1 VTPVETDVVDEAA
14 QVLATE
20 AGRPAQGTSRK
31 PGTLRASAKPGERTS
46 LTRKGLLH
54 LILTIVGI
62 AMVFP
67 FIWMLLTSFKTL
79 PQLLQDPL
87 SFWPDPWT
95 FSNYSDAWNA
105 APFAQAYMNSI
116 YITVLAV
123 VGTLLTASM
132 AGYAF
137 ARIKFRGS
145 KIIFIIFLATQMI
158 PKQVTLI
165 PFYLIM
171 SNFGWVDS
179 HLSLIIPAM
188 MVNPFAVF
196 LMRQFVMSLP
206 RELEEAALMD
216 GAGRWR
222 TFWSVV
228 LPNLG
233 PGIGALSIIVA
244 LDVFNAFLFPLVLLN
259 SPDLFTVPLLLSS
272 FSGQYGAVNYGL
284 IMAASA
290 VATIPML
297 VAFVIGQRKIIA
309 SMAASGLGGR

>member
-1 VTPVETDVVDEAA
+1 MTNVDIE
-14 QVLATE
+14 LAIP
-20 AGRPAQGTSRK
+20 ALASRPLSGGARI
-31 PGTLRASAKPGERTS
+31 RTS
-46 LTRKGLLH
+46 PIHVAL
-54 LILTIVGI
+54 VVAGI

-67 FIWMLLTSFKTL
+67 FLWMLITSFKTL

-87 SFWPDPWT
+87 SFWPTPWT
-95 FSNYSDAWNA
+95 FDNYVNAWNA

-145 KIIFIIFLATQMI
+145 RVLFIVFLATQMI

-165 PFYLIM
+165 PFYLLM
-171 SNFGWVDS
+171 SNLGWVDS
-179 HLSLIIPAM
+179 HLSLIVPAM

-196 LMRQFVMSLP
+196 LMRQFVLSLP
-206 RELEEAALMD
+206 RELEEAAIVD
-216 GAGRWR
+216 GAGRLR
-222 TFWSVV
+222 IFWSVI
-228 LPNLG
+228 LPNLR
-233 PGIGALSIIVA
+233 PGLGALSIIVA
-244 LDVFNAFLFPLVLLN
+244 LDIWNSFLFPLVLLN

-272 FSGQYGAVNYGL
+272 FRGQFGSINYGL
-284 IMAASA
+284 VMAASA

-297 VAFVIGQRKIIA
+297 IAFVIGQRKIIS

>member
-1 VTPVETDVVDEAA
+1 MTATQSPIGADAAIGARFTGDGTGSGPRLEAPR
-14 QVLATE
+14 
-20 AGRPAQGTSRK
+20 GRTGVAA
-31 PGTLRASAKPGERTS
+31 LRARVT
-46 LTRKGLLH
+46 LIH
-54 LILTIVGI
+54 LALIIVGI

-67 FIWMLLTSFKTL
+67 FVWMLLTSLKTL

-87 SFWPDPWT
+87 SFWPKPWT
-95 FSNYSDAWNA
+95 FDNYIDAWNA
-105 APFAQAYMNSI
+105 APFARAYSNSI

-123 VGTLLTASM
+123 AGTLVTASM

-137 ARIKFRGS
+137 ARIRFRGS
-145 KIIFIIFLATQMI
+145 RVLFIVFLATQMI

-165 PFYLIM
+165 PFYLLM
-171 SNFGWVDS
+171 SRLGWVDS
-179 HLSLIIPAM
+179 HLSLIVPAM

-196 LMRQFVMSLP
+196 LMRQFVLSLP
-206 RELEEAALMD
+206 KELEEAAIVD

-222 TFWSVV
+222 IFWSVI

-233 PGIGALSIIVA
+233 PGLGALSIIVA
-244 LDVFNAFLFPLVLLN
+244 LDVWNSFLFPLVLLN

-272 FSGQYGAVNYGL
+272 FRGQFGSINYGL
-284 IMAASA
+284 VMAASA

-297 VAFVIGQRKIIA
+297 VAFVIGQRRIIS